1 VLSPPKHVLV
11 TGASRGLGFGIV
23 RNLISHGY
31 LVSSVSRRVDGDL
44 QALCKEAP
52 GRLFIY
58 ECDLRNLG
66 DGHQLIQKVESTGAL
81 YALVNNAG
89 IANEGL
95 LIGLS
100 EARIRET
107 IEVDLIAAL
116 LLSRVVAKRMVRARN
131 GRIVSISSIV
141 TRRASRG
148 LTVYAAAKAALESF
162 SRCLAL
168 ELGPRN
174 VTVNVIAPGFLDTDM
189 TATLTPQ
196 QRNRVVART
205 PLSRAVTV
213 DDVAE
218 GVLFLLSDAAASVT
232 GSTIVVDGGSSL

>member
-1 VLSPPKHVLV
+1 MSSPPKHVLV
-11 TGASRGLGFGIV
+11 TGASRGLGFGLV
-23 RNLISHGY
+23 RHLISNGY
-31 LVSSVSRRVDGDL
+31 LVSSVSRKANGDL
-44 QALCKEAP
+44 QNLRKEAP
-52 GRLFIY
+52 EQLFIY
-58 ECDLRNLG
+58 EYDLRNLG
-66 DGHQLIQKVESTGAL
+66 DGYHLMQKVESTGAI

-95 LIGLS
+95 LVGLS

-107 IEVDLIAAL
+107 IEVDLIAAI
-116 LLSRVVAKRMVRARN
+116 LLSRVAAKRMVRARG

-148 LTVYAAAKAALESF
+148 LSVYTAAKAALEGF

-174 VTVNVIAPGFLDTDM
+174 VTVNVVAPGYLDTDM

-196 QRNRVVART
+196 QRNRVLARI

-213 DDVAE
+213 EDVAE
-218 GVLFLLSDAAASVT
+218 SVLFLLSDAAASIT
-232 GSTIVVDGGSSL
+232 GSTIVVDGGSAL

>member
-1 VLSPPKHVLV
+1 
-11 TGASRGLGFGIV
+11 
-23 RNLISHGY
+23 
-31 LVSSVSRRVDGDL
+31 VSSVSRKVNGDL
-44 QALCKEAP
+44 QALRKEAP
-52 GRLFIY
+52 GRLFLH
-58 ECDLRNLG
+58 ECDLRNLV
-66 DGHQLIQKVESTGAL
+66 DGHHLIQKVEAAGAL

-95 LIGLS
+95 LVGQS

-107 IEVDLIAAL
+107 IEVDLIAAI

-131 GRIVSISSIV
+131 GRIISISSIV
-141 TRRASRG
+141 TRRATRG

-174 VTVNVIAPGFLDTDM
+174 ITVNVIAPGFLDTDM
-189 TATLTPQ
+189 TSTLTPQ
-196 QRNRVVART
+196 QRNRVLART

-218 GVLFLLSDAAASVT
+218 SVLFLLSDAAASIT
-232 GSTIVVDGGSSL
+232 GCTIVVDGGGSL